1 VAAGLIEST
10 GYNFSSLGDV
20 TPYLEPTCAGP
31 TTQWATRTAQKYKAY
46 VTAGYPEKSSAVNA
60 DGSTVNY
67 NSIVTVSPKGD
78 VLINYRKLFLYY
90 TDETWASEGENSPK
104 GFYAGDIEG
113 IGSVSMGICM
123 DINPYKFLAEWNK
136 YEFANH
142 VLQSRS
148 QLVILSM
155 AWLTRLAPQELTELP
170 LRPDNET
177 LSYWVERFYPLQMST
192 GQPVFL
198 VFANRCGIEGS
209 ACYAGTSSILCFRDG
224 RGYIYDML
232 GKWDEQC
239 MMVDLQKV
247 SDGLRDVMN
256 TSLMQ
261 FQSLRSMN
269 FHKMH

>member
-1 VAAGLIEST
+1 
-10 GYNFSSLGDV
+10 V
-20 TPYLEPTCAGP
+20 T
-31 TTQWATRTAQKYKAY
+31 
-46 VTAGYPEKSSAVNA
+46 VGYPEKSDKVNP
-60 DGSTVNY
+60 DGTSVNF

-78 VLINYRKLFLYY
+78 ILINYRKRFLYY
-90 TDETWASEGENSPK
+90 TDETWATEGVNNPE
-104 GFYAGDIEG
+104 GFYAGDLDG
-113 IGSVSMGICM
+113 IGAVSMGICM
-123 DINPYKFLAEWNK
+123 DINPYKFLAEWSK

-155 AWLTRLAPQELTELP
+155 AWLTRLAHQELTELP

-177 LSYWVERFYPLQMST
+177 LSYWVERFYPLQVAS

-224 RGYIYDML
+224 RGYIYDIL

-239 MMVDLQKV
+239 MVVDLQKV
-247 SDGLRDVMN
+247 GAPPLLNIYLLTRHPR
-256 TSLMQ
+256 LP
-261 FQSLRSMN
+261 SMN
-269 FHKMH
+269 CSKVH